1 MKLSLLEAVVALV
14 KVQKTFPVVALEE
27 HAVEDK
33 IALDP
38 WTLVLMGVD
47 PASSLL
53 QLVTWLHGP
62 LGSSYFF
69 TKGLSVLSLTK
80 NRFSVNFIA
89 LLILSSIDQQL

>member
-47 PASSLL
+47 PASLL